1 MKTSIYISLFKTSI
15 HAIAAT
21 VLAIAFM
28 CLFPAL
34 AHSLP
39 ATKVK
44 VGWVDNSLHYLSPNG
59 VMSGFSFE
67 VQEEVANHTG
77 WEYEYAYGSWTQ
89 LMSDVVSGKL
99 DMLPFV
105 TKTPER
111 EKILLFSEE
120 VMNHETYSIYTAR
133 DRKDMAANEL
143 STLNGKRIGVVQNS
157 YQEGVLREWLD
168 VHKVKAT
175 VVYVK
180 SDSEAI
186 KLYTD
191 GKIDAWVGTEIY
203 QVKGLK
209 HICSIGASD
218 VYFVFNKERADL
230 KEAFDKAMS
239 EIEAANPYF
248 LEQTLH
254 KFYSAL
260 TVMELNQEQKQW
272 IKQHENIKVGYIRNN
287 LPYSAYEPKGDSV
300 IGALA
305 TYISKAT
312 ALFSDHELHFSP
324 VPFSTHADMIKAAQR
339 GDVDCVFP
347 YMIDFNYAKEN
358 HLRITHPLIQTTM
371 FAITADKYLNEAA
384 VNKVAVV
391 KSELGKDRYIEYY
404 YPHWKIVYYD
414 DIDKCEKAVRKGDVD
429 CIVYSAYQAYLFVP
443 SLDLFRVPLTRPMM
457 AGFGIANNDITLLN
471 FLNQT
476 CSAISSED
484 IYADMT
490 KYAITDRQ
498 ITPWE
503 ILKAYFKEVL
513 ITVLIVLLCFICLS
527 VLLYLNSIKLKK
539 AVKEAEHARQVQE
552 RFLQNMSH
560 ELRTPLNSIC
570 GFSQIL
576 SMKEMRDCISD
587 EELDE
592 YGKIITSNTEMLTT
606 LVSDILDISD
616 FESGKYKLLLSDT
629 DINEICRSSS
639 YMVSSRLPEGVNFRL
654 DTDVADGTMLYTDK
668 RRVCQVITNF
678 LTNAYKHTTQGE
690 VILGVSTTLRPGYIA
705 FSVTDTGM
713 GVPAELQDKIF
724 ERFEKGI
731 SSLRGIGLGLNICSS
746 IAEALQG
753 DVYLDRDYTTG
764 ARFIFLHPTN
774 LRDSATPNDSGVSVM
789 RAGNKVTH

>member
-1 MKTSIYISLFKTSI
+1 MSLFKTTLR
-15 HAIAAT
+15 AIAAT

-28 CLFPAL
+28 YVFPSQ

-39 ATKVK
+39 AQKVK
-44 VGWVDNSLHYLSPNG
+44 VGWVENTLNHLSPHG

-67 VQEEVANHTG
+67 VQEEVANLTG
-77 WEYEYAYGSWTQ
+77 WEYEYLYGPWSQ
-89 LMSDVVSGKL
+89 LVTDVISGKL

-105 TKTPER
+105 AKTPER
-111 EKILLFSEE
+111 QKSLLFSEKA
-120 VMNHETYSIYTAR
+120 VCHETYCIYTR
-133 DRKDMAANEL
+133 KERKDIAADDF
-143 STLNGKRIGVVQNS
+143 STLNGKRIGVAQDS
-157 YQEGVLREWLD
+157 YQSGVLIDWLAI
-168 VHKVKAT
+168 HNVKAT

-180 SDSEAI
+180 SYSDAI
-186 KLYTD
+186 KQYQD
-191 GKIDAWVGTEIY
+191 GNIDACVGTEIY
-203 QVKGLK
+203 NKQGLK
-209 HICSIGASD
+209 HICIIGSSD
-218 VYFVFNKERADL
+218 VYFAFNKERADL
-230 KEAFDKAMS
+230 KEAFDRAMND
-239 EIEAANPYF
+239 IEEVNPYF
-248 LEQTLH
+248 LERALH
-254 KFYSAL
+254 GFVSAHA
-260 TVMELNQEQKQW
+260 VMELNQEQKQW
-272 IKQHENIKVGYIRNN
+272 IKKHGNIKVGYVNNN

-305 TYISKAT
+305 TYINKAT
-312 ALFSDHELHFSP
+312 ALFSDQELHFSTI
-324 VPFSTHADMIKAAQR
+324 PFSTHTEMIKAAQR
-339 GDVDCVFP
+339 GEVDCIFP
-347 YMIDFNYAKEN
+347 YMSDFNYAREN

-371 FAITADKYLNEAA
+371 FAITADKYLNEAD

-391 KSELGKDRYIEYY
+391 KSELGKDRYVEYY

-414 DIDKCEKAVRKGDVD
+414 DIEKCEKAVRKGEVD

-443 SLDLFRVPLTRPMM
+443 SLDLFRIPLTHPMR
-457 AGFGIANNDITLLN
+457 AGFGVANNDITLLN
-471 FLNQT
+471 FINQT
-476 CSAISSED
+476 CRAISSED

-503 ILKAYFKEVL
+503 ILKTYFKEVL

-527 VLLYLNSIKLKK
+527 VMLYINSIKLKK
-539 AVKEAEHARQVQE
+539 AVKEAQHARQVQE

-592 YGKIITSNTEMLTT
+592 YGKIITSNTEMLAT

-629 DINEICRSSS
+629 DINEICRSAS
-639 YMVSSRLPEGVNFRL
+639 YMVSARLPEGVNFRL

-753 DVYLDRDYTTG
+753 EVYLDRDYTTG

-774 LRDSATPNDSGVSVM
+774 LKESSAPNDNGISIM

>member
-1 MKTSIYISLFKTSI
+1 MKSSIYISLFKTSI

-28 CLFPAL
+28 CIYPSQ

-39 ATKVK
+39 TSKVK
-44 VGWVDNSLHYLSPNG
+44 VGWVDNTLNYLSPDG

-67 VQEEVANHTG
+67 LQEEVANHTG
-77 WEYEYAYGSWTQ
+77 WEYEYIYGSWTQ

-99 DMLPFV
+99 DMLPFI

-111 EKILLFSEE
+111 EKHLLFSQK
-120 VMNHETYSIYTAR
+120 VIFHETYSIFTER
-133 DRKDMAANEL
+133 GRKDMAVDEL
-143 STLNGKRIGVVQNS
+143 STLNGKRIGVAKNS
-157 YQEGVLREWLD
+157 YQEGVLRDWLA

-180 SDSEAI
+180 NDSEAM

-191 GKIDAWVGTEIY
+191 GKIDACVGTEIY
-203 QVKGLK
+203 QFKGLK
-209 HICSIGASD
+209 QICSIGSSD

-254 KFYSAL
+254 KFVDAH

-272 IKQHENIKVGYIRNN
+272 IKKHENIKVGYVNNN

-305 TYISKAT
+305 TYINKAT
-312 ALFSDHELHFSP
+312 ALFSDQELHFSTI
-324 VPFSTHADMIKAAQR
+324 PFSTHREMIKAAQR
-339 GDVDCVFP
+339 GEVDCIFP
-347 YMIDFNYAKEN
+347 YMSDFNYAREN
-358 HLRITHPLIQTTM
+358 HLRITHPLLQTTM
-371 FAITADKYLNEAA
+371 FAITADKYLNEAD

-391 KSELGKDRYIEYY
+391 KSELGKDRYVEYY
-404 YPHWKIVYYD
+404 YPHWQIVYYD
-414 DIDKCEKAVRKGDVD
+414 DIEKCEKAVRKGEVD

-443 SLDLFRVPLTRPMM
+443 SLDLFRIPLTHPMK

-471 FLNQT
+471 FINQT
-476 CSAISSED
+476 CRAISSED

-490 KYAITDRQ
+490 KYAVTDRQ

-570 GFSQIL
+570 GFAQIL
-576 SMKEMRDCISD
+576 SMKEMRDYISD
-587 EELDE
+587 EEMEE

-629 DINEICRSSS
+629 DINEICRSAS
-639 YMVSSRLPEGVNFRL
+639 YMVSARLPEGVNFRL

-774 LRDSATPNDSGVSVM
+774 LRDSATPNDSGISVM

>member
-77 WEYEYAYGSWTQ
+77 GEYEYAYGSWTQ

>member
-324 VPFSTHADMIKAAQR
+324 VPFSTQADMIKAAQR

-774 LRDSATPNDSGVSVM
+774 LRDSATPNDSGISVM

>member
-1 MKTSIYISLFKTSI
+1 MKSSIYISLSKTSI

-28 CLFPAL
+28 CIYPSQ

-39 ATKVK
+39 TSKVK
-44 VGWVDNSLHYLSPNG
+44 VGWVDNTLNYLSPDG

-67 VQEEVANHTG
+67 LQEEVANHTG
-77 WEYEYAYGSWTQ
+77 WEYEYIYGSWTQ
-89 LMSDVVSGKL
+89 LMTDLISGKL
-99 DMLPFV
+99 DMLPFI

-111 EKILLFSEE
+111 EKQLLFSQK
-120 VMNHETYSIYTAR
+120 VIFHETYSIFTAR
-133 DRKDMAANEL
+133 DRKDLSAGEI
-143 STLNGKRIGVVQNS
+143 STLNGKRIGVTQNS
-157 YQEGVLREWLD
+157 YQEGVLRDWLAI
-168 VHKVKAT
+168 HNVKAT

-186 KLYTD
+186 KQYTD
-191 GKIDAWVGTEIY
+191 EKIDACVGTEIY
-203 QVKGLK
+203 KRKGFK

-218 VYFVFNKERADL
+218 VYFAFNKEKAGL

-248 LEQTLH
+248 IEQTLH
-254 KFYSAL
+254 KFVSAH

-272 IKQHENIKVGYIRNN
+272 IKQHENIKVGYVINN
-287 LPYSAYEPKGDSV
+287 LPYSAHEPKGDSV

-305 TYISKAT
+305 TYINKAT
-312 ALFSDHELHFSP
+312 ALFSDHELHFSTI
-324 VPFSTHADMIKAAQR
+324 PFSTHREMIKAAQR
-339 GDVDCVFP
+339 GEVDCIFP
-347 YMIDFNYAKEN
+347 YMSDFNYAKEN
-358 HLRITHPLIQTTM
+358 NLRITHPLLQTTM

-414 DIDKCEKAVRKGDVD
+414 DIEQCEKAVRKGEVD

-443 SLDLFRVPLTRPMM
+443 SLDLFRVPLNHPMR

-471 FLNQT
+471 FINQT
-476 CSAISSED
+476 CRAISSED

-527 VLLYLNSIKLKK
+527 VMLYLNSIKLKK

-774 LRDSATPNDSGVSVM
+774 LKDSAAPNDSGISVM